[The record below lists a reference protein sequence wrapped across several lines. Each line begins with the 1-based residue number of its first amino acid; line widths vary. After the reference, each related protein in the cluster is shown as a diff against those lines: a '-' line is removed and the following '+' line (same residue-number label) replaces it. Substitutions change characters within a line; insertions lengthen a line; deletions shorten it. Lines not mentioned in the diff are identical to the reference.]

1 MGYRLPM
8 VTVAND
14 LAPNQG
20 DLPGQAVDGLTV
32 RQLLATPSLAGTT
45 VLAGHAGLDR
55 VVRGVNVMEVP
66 DILAW
71 VKPHELLLTT
81 AFPLSHTATSAQQ
94 PEQLLELITALN
106 SQSLAALAVKLGRY
120 LDGMPR
126 PVLDRA
132 DELGFPIL
140 RLPDQ
145 IAFDEVLPGVFG
157 QLLDQ
162 QNQVLAQAD
171 ALHRAISAI
180 VLGGGGLSEI
190 AGEVSRL
197 LTGVVLITTPD
208 GRVLADAGPSE
219 QRAGL
224 AAAGLF
230 DATGRFLVERLGAGV
245 QPVGAVGPDAVGTVG
260 PDAVGTVALAP
271 IVAGGVDHGRVVA
284 FRQGGLFGGVVQA
297 LERVAIVAALT
308 ITKELAVAA
317 VESKFRGDYLRDVLT
332 GLVPV
337 DGQVV
342 EHCRALGWSIDEPL
356 VVVVAELDPMPA
368 SAAAEAGG
376 SRPQVVYRSQH
387 ERFSSAWSQVMRGRD
402 RTAPVVG
409 FSQEVVALIPVR
421 GGEPGPVVA
430 DVVAAVAGDRGGG
443 RRSFCAGVSR
453 LVTEPTSADGI
464 AVGYLQAR
472 KAVAV
477 GRRVHGHGS
486 VSHFDSLG
494 VHRLLSLV
502 PDTAELKSF
511 ATEVLGELTADNPE
525 AADLRY
531 TLQTLLDTNLNV
543 AETARLLHFHYNTL
557 RYRIGKLER
566 IVGPFS
572 TDANLRLDV
581 ALALQIVQMRGI

>member
-1 MGYRLPM
+1 M

-20 DLPGQAVDGLTV
+20 DLPGHAAEGLTV
-32 RQLLATPSLAGTT
+32 RQLLAVASLAGTT

-81 AFPLSHTATSAQQ
+81 AFPLTQAASSARQ
-94 PEQLLELITALN
+94 PELLLELITALDA
-106 SQSLAALAVKLGRY
+106 QPLAALAIKLGRY
-120 LDGMPR
+120 LDALPQQ
-126 PVLDRA
+126 VLDRA
-132 DELGFPIL
+132 DQLGFPIL

-145 IAFDEVLPGVFG
+145 LAFDEVLPEIFG
-157 QLLDQ
+157 RLLDL
-162 QNQVLAQAD
+162 QNRVLAQAD

-190 AGEVSRL
+190 AGEVCRL
-197 LTGVVLITTPD
+197 LDCVVLVTTPD
-208 GRVLADAGPSE
+208 GRVLADEGPAE
-219 QRAGL
+219 HRDGL

-230 DATGRFLVERLGAGV
+230 DPTGRLLVERLGIGI
-245 QPVGAVGPDAVGTVG
+245 QPVIGPGQAGT
-260 PDAVGTVALAP
+260 AALTA
-271 IVAGGVDHGRVVA
+271 IVAGGVDHGRIVA
-284 FRQGGLFGGVVQA
+284 YRHDGMLFPGAVQA

-337 DGQVV
+337 DDQVV
-342 EHCRALGWSIDEPL
+342 QHCRSLGWSIDEPL
-356 VVVVAELDPMPA
+356 VVVVAELDQPEPP
-368 SAAAEAGG
+368 AEAAGG
-376 SRPQVVYRSQH
+376 RPQVVYRSQH
-387 ERFSSAWSQVMRGRD
+387 ERFSWAWTQVMRNRN
-402 RTAPVVG
+402 RAAPVVG

-421 GGEPGPVVA
+421 DADPVAAVA
-430 DVVAAVAGDRGGG
+430 EVVAAVAGDRGGG

-453 LVTEPTSADGI
+453 LVAEPTGANGI
-464 AVGYLQAR
+464 AAGYAQAR

-477 GRRVHGHGS
+477 GRRVHGPGS

-511 ATEVLGELTADNPE
+511 AAEVLGELAADNPE
-525 AADLRY
+525 AADLRR
-531 TLQTLLDTNLNV
+531 TLQALLDTNLNV

-572 TDANLRLDV
+572 SDANLRLDV
-581 ALALQIVQMRGI
+581 ALALQVVQMRGI